1 MYSDQHKEHC
11 LLNRDTQENIDTC
24 LSCTSKRCAGEC
36 GKMKKRNKKPIDEVM
51 ALELYKQGLND
62 REIAE
67 KLGVHQTAIQK
78 WRVKNGI
85 DRRRSGEQRKER

>member
-1 MYSDQHKEHC
+1 MKQKAFVDCGWSKEC
-11 LLNRDTQENIDTC
+11 I
-24 LSCTSKRCAGEC
+24 
-36 GKMKKRNKKPIDEVM
+36 KMKKKTRKPIDDIM

-85 DRRRSGEQRKER
+85 DRRRKGENRKER